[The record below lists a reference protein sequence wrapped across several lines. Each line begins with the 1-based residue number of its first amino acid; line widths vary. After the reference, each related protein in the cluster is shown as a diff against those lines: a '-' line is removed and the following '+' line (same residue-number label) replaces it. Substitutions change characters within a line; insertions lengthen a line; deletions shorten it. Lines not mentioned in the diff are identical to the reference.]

1 MSQILSAEPEVVN
14 DRPMKQALLR
24 GAVGRCPACGEGKLF
39 NGYLKVR
46 HDCPNCKEEFHH
58 HRADDG
64 PAYLTVLIVSHIV
77 GPLILVIY
85 MMYRPSAMTMLLG
98 FSAAVIV
105 SSLALLPI
113 MKGGFVAFQW
123 ARRMHGFDGK
133 QR

>member
-24 GAVGRCPACGEGKLF
+24 GAVGHCPACGEGKLF

-46 HDCPNCKEEFHH
+46 HDCPNCQEEFHH

-64 PAYLTVLIVSHIV
+64 PAYLTVLIVSHVI
-77 GPLILVIY
+77 GPLILIIY
-85 MMYRPSAMTMLLG
+85 MMYRPSAMAMLLG
-98 FSAAVIV
+98 FSTAVIV